1 MLHSGLAYKYKSGGC
16 NATCYGK
23 TKHHFNV
30 PICNFGISHLTG
42 KKVKLDNNKLMGI
55 QEHLLCCNYSPF
67 FEDISILVR
76 ENNDFKL
83 KILDSLLIA
92 RDKPVLKKADSSLLL
107 ELFCLHHGYHL
118 MFYHVIWS
126 LSIPLCVYICC
137 LFSFQYH
144 ITSFSILSKTECM
157 MSI

>member
-1 MLHSGLAYKYKSGGC
+1 MLHWGLAYKCNSGGW
-16 NATCYGK
+16 NAACYGK
-23 TKHHFNV
+23 TKRHFNV
-30 PICNFGISHLTG
+30 PICNFGILHLTG
-42 KKVKLDNNKLMGI
+42 KKVKTDNYKLMAI

-107 ELFCLHHGYHL
+107 ELFCLHQ
-118 MFYHVIWS
+118 W
-126 LSIPLCVYICC
+126 LSFDILSRHMMPIYPFVRIQLLLV
-137 LFSFQYH
+137 Q
-144 ITSFSILSKTECM
+144 FSILYYEF
-157 MSI
+157 